1 MDPSEV
7 KYEAPLTKH
16 LFRKATSRGV
26 PLSGTIE
33 VSPVC
38 NFNCRMCYVR
48 KSPQE
53 VAAGERRMLEVGDW
67 LRIAAQARDAGALYM
82 LITGGEP
89 FLWPG
94 FRTLY
99 EELVRSG
106 FLVTVNTNGSLIDK
120 DTVEWLKK
128 LPPVRL
134 NITLYGASDET
145 YGRLCRSPQ
154 GFTKTAA
161 AVDMLRAA
169 GIPVKLNC
177 SLTPEN
183 AEDLEAMIAFA
194 GERDLIIEVNTY
206 MFPPVRRCGSGKTE
220 DFERFTPEEAA
231 YYHIKRYRLQYGE
244 ERYADFLAGLRDG
257 CARIEGLDEYCT
269 DPLDGKVS
277 CRAGK
282 AAWWI
287 TYDGLMTPCGM
298 MDRPSVDI
306 TKDSFAACWEKLREE
321 TEKLRLSGV
330 CQRCESR
337 SVCHSCAAMAYAE
350 TGTTEGIPR
359 YLCKMTEEMQRL
371 AAEYLRAKEL

>member
-16 LFRKATSRGV
+16 LFRKAVSRGV

-99 EELVRSG
+99 EELVRLG

-145 YGRLCRSPQ
+145 YGRLC
-154 GFTKTAA
+154 
-161 AVDMLRAA
+161 
-169 GIPVKLNC
+169 
-177 SLTPEN
+177 
-183 AEDLEAMIAFA
+183 
-194 GERDLIIEVNTY
+194 
-206 MFPPVRRCGSGKTE
+206 
-220 DFERFTPEEAA
+220 
-231 YYHIKRYRLQYGE
+231 
-244 ERYADFLAGLRDG
+244 
-257 CARIEGLDEYCT
+257 
-269 DPLDGKVS
+269 
-277 CRAGK
+277 
-282 AAWWI
+282 
-287 TYDGLMTPCGM
+287 
-298 MDRPSVDI
+298 
-306 TKDSFAACWEKLREE
+306 
-321 TEKLRLSGV
+321 
-330 CQRCESR
+330 
-337 SVCHSCAAMAYAE
+337 
-350 TGTTEGIPR
+350 
-359 YLCKMTEEMQRL
+359 
-371 AAEYLRAKEL
+371 